1 MVAIPEEE
9 FFMTTPYR
17 ADHIGSLLRPPELL
31 QARAAY
37 EQGRMTLAQLR
48 QSEDTAILQA
58 LELQRQVGIDVY
70 TDGEYRRG
78 WFAAAFEESVEG
90 ITEDPEAAADR
101 RWQGQHNAQAMA
113 TAADLRLTQRVVGA
127 KLRQVRRLTAHE
139 SGFLQQH
146 APGPFKITMPGVMTR
161 ALAWYKPGLTDKFYP
176 TRADLVQEFVGMIQR
191 EVQALLNEGVSYI
204 QLDSLHYV
212 IRLADPRY
220 RQQMTHTGADLDR
233 ELDAVIAADNASL
246 QGARKP
252 GVTVGLHMCRGNN
265 RSAWIAEG
273 GYEAVAEKAFNLLD
287 VDRFLLEYDTERAG
301 GFEPLRFVPR
311 GKTVVLG
318 LISSKV
324 PQLETQDQLRRRI
337 DEAAQYVAMEHLAL
351 SPQCG
356 FASTMEGNLLSEDEQ
371 WAKLRLVSETA
382 RRLWG

>member
-1 MVAIPEEE
+1 
-9 FFMTTPYR
+9 MTTPYR

-31 QARAAY
+31 QARDAY
-37 EQGRMTLAQLR
+37 DQGRMTLAQLC

-70 TDGEYRRG
+70 TDGEYRRR

-146 APGPFKITMPGVMTR
+146 APGPYKITMPGVMTR
-161 ALAWYKPGLTDKFYP
+161 ALAWYKPGLTDRFYP

-191 EVQALLNEGVSYI
+191 EVQALLDEGVSYI

-220 RQQMTHTGADLDR
+220 RQQMTQTGADLDK
-233 ELDAVIAADNASL
+233 ELDEVIAADNASL

-265 RSAWIAEG
+265 RSAWISEG

-324 PQLETQDQLRRRI
+324 PQLESQDQLRRRI

-356 FASTMEGNLLSEDEQ
+356 FASTAPGNMLTWDEQ
-371 WAKLRLVSETA
+371 RRKLELVVETA
-382 RRLWG
+382 RRVWDS

>member
-1 MVAIPEEE
+1 VAIPEEG

-37 EQGRMTLAQLR
+37 DQGRLTLAQLR

-70 TDGEYRRG
+70 TDGEYRRR

-90 ITEDPEAAADR
+90 ITEDPEAAVDR

-161 ALAWYKPGLTDKFYP
+161 ALAWYKPGLTDRFYP

-191 EVQALLNEGVSYI
+191 EVQALLDEGVAYI

-220 RQQMTHTGADLDR
+220 RQQMTQTGTDLDK
-233 ELDAVIAADNASL
+233 ELDEVIAADNASL

-265 RSAWIAEG
+265 RSAWISEG

-324 PQLETQDQLRRRI
+324 PQLESQDQLRRRI

-356 FASTMEGNLLSEDEQ
+356 FASTAPGNMLTWDEQ
-371 WAKLRLVSETA
+371 RRKLELVVETA
-382 RRLWG
+382 RRVWGS

>member
-1 MVAIPEEE
+1 
-9 FFMTTPYR
+9 MTTPYR
-17 ADHIGSLLRPPELL
+17 ADHIGSLLRPPEVLE
-31 QARAAY
+31 AHAAY
-37 EQGRMTLAQLR
+37 DQGRITLEQLR
-48 QSEDTAILQA
+48 QIEDRAILQA
-58 LELQRQVGIDVY
+58 LELQRQVGLDVY
-70 TDGEYRRG
+70 TDGEYRRR
-78 WFAAAFEESVEG
+78 WFAGAFEESLEG
-90 ITEDPEAAADR
+90 IMEDPDAAADR
-101 RWQGQHNAQAMA
+101 RWQGQHSEQAVA
-113 TAADLRLTQRVVGA
+113 TAANLKLTQRVVGA
-127 KLRQVRRLTAHE
+127 RLRQVRRLTAHE
-139 SGFLQQH
+139 AGFLQQH

-176 TRADLVQEFVGMIQR
+176 TRADLVQEFVGLIQR

-220 RQQMTHTGADLDR
+220 RQQKAAADLDK
-233 ELDAVIAADNASL
+233 ELDEVIAADNASL
-246 QGARKP
+246 QGARRP

-287 VDRFLLEYDTERAG
+287 VDRFLLEYDSERAG
-301 GFEPLRFVPR
+301 GFEPLRFMPK

-324 PQLETQDQLRRRI
+324 PQLESPDQLRRRI
-337 DEAAQYVAMEHLAL
+337 DEAARYVAMENLAL

-356 FASTMEGNLLSEDEQ
+356 FASTAPGNMLTWDEQ
-371 WAKLRLVSETA
+371 RRKLELVVQTA
-382 RRLWG
+382 RQVWGS

>member
-1 MVAIPEEE
+1 
-9 FFMTTPYR
+9 MTTAYR
-17 ADHIGSLLRPPELL
+17 ADHIGSLLRPPQLL
-31 QARAAY
+31 EARAAHD
-37 EQGRMTLAQLR
+37 QGRMTLAQLR
-48 QSEDTAILQA
+48 QIEDQAILQA
-58 LELQRQVGIDVY
+58 LELQRQVGLDVY
-70 TDGEYRRG
+70 TDGEYRRR
-78 WFAAAFEESVEG
+78 WFAGAFEESVEG
-90 ITEDPEAAADR
+90 ITDDPDGGADR
-101 RWQGQHNAQAMA
+101 RWQGQHSDQAMA
-113 TAADLRLTQRVVGA
+113 TAADLKLTQRVVGA
-127 KLRQVRRLTAHE
+127 RLRQVRRLTAHE

-146 APGPFKITMPGVMTR
+146 APGPYKITMPGVMTR

-191 EVQALLNEGVSYI
+191 EVQALLNEGVAYI

-220 RQQMTHTGADLDR
+220 RQQKTGADLDK
-233 ELDAVIAADNASL
+233 ELDEVIAADNTSL

-273 GYEAVAEKAFNLLD
+273 GYEATAEKAFNLLD

-301 GFEPLRFVPR
+301 GFKPLRFVPK

-324 PQLETQDQLRRRI
+324 PQLESQDQLRRRI
-337 DEAAQYVAMEHLAL
+337 DEAARYVDMENLAL

-356 FASTMEGNLLSEDEQ
+356 FASTAPGNMLTWDDQ
-371 WAKLRLVSETA
+371 RRKLELVVQTA
-382 RRLWG
+382 RKVWGS